1 MGRNSGSV
9 KQGNSVNA
17 VSVSVSEIFQEIK
30 VLNPSVTSSSSLG
43 RYVSQSSQ
51 MVVDQAHKEIFQYIP
66 KESNAYKILT
76 GTQQTYT
83 DRQLWAIAY
92 ELQKNKKYT
101 KKLGQEI
108 AVRKAR
114 EAAKKQASK
123 DKLQANKAGS
133 QGVLDSIK
141 SNGFKLGDYYAWLKK
156 NKKYKR
162 EFFSKKYSEESAREF
177 MGK

>member
-1 MGRNSGSV
+1 M
-9 KQGNSVNA
+9 A
-17 VSVSVSEIFQEIK
+17 SE
-30 VLNPSVTSSSSLG
+30 
-43 RYVSQSSQ
+43 
-51 MVVDQAHKEIFQYIP
+51 QAHKEIMPYIS
-66 KESNAYKILT
+66 KQSQAYKIIT
-76 GTQQTYT
+76 STTNGYSE
-83 DRQLWAIAY
+83 RQLWAIAY

-101 KKLGQEI
+101 NKLGQEI
-108 AVRKAR
+108 AVRKAK